1 MTQNNALDRPLLGI
15 SLMLGFCILIPLG
28 DAIAKLLAESVPV
41 GQIVF
46 VRFASQALI
55 LVPVS
60 VLLGQSLRISR
71 RLLPPVLL
79 RTVL

>member
-1 MTQNNALDRPLLGI
+1 MTQSTSLDRPMLGI

-28 DAIAKLLAESVPV
+28 DAIAKLLAERIPV

-46 VRFASQALI
+46 VRFAAQALI

-60 VLLGQSLRISR
+60 ILMGQSLRISR
-71 RLLPPVLL
+71 RLLPPF
-79 RTVL
+79 